1 MKPTEGFLRYLRS
14 DRGYSECTVVGYQAD
29 LENFEAFCRSLD
41 EELDWQA
48 VDRDVVRLWVVS
60 LMEQGRSPRTVK
72 RRLSALRSFYRYMQV
87 TGMCN
92 GNPADLVKS
101 PKCDK
106 PLPVFVKEREM
117 DRLLDDMV
125 FNDDY
130 LGKRNHCILL
140 LFYTTGIRLGE
151 LVGLYVGDVDLSRR
165 QLCVLGKRNKQR
177 LVPFGEE
184 LSRELQAYLDLRQ
197 KLFPRGSDSLFLG
210 KNGLPVEREEV
221 RRVVRR
227 YLSMVTTL
235 KKKSPHVLRH
245 TFATVMLNHGADIEA
260 VKQLL
265 GHESLSTTEI
275 YAHAT
280 FAELKKEYEQAHPWA

>member
-41 EELDWQA
+41 EELDWQT

-117 DRLLDDMV
+117 DRLLDDMA
-125 FNDDY
+125 FSDDY

-151 LVGLYVGDVDLSRR
+151 LVGLYVGDVDQSRR
-165 QLCVLGKRNKQR
+165 QLSV
-177 LVPFGEE
+177 
-184 LSRELQAYLDLRQ
+184 
-197 KLFPRGSDSLFLG
+197 
-210 KNGLPVEREEV
+210 
-221 RRVVRR
+221 
-227 YLSMVTTL
+227 
-235 KKKSPHVLRH
+235 
-245 TFATVMLNHGADIEA
+245 
-260 VKQLL
+260 
-265 GHESLSTTEI
+265 
-275 YAHAT
+275 
-280 FAELKKEYEQAHPWA
+280 